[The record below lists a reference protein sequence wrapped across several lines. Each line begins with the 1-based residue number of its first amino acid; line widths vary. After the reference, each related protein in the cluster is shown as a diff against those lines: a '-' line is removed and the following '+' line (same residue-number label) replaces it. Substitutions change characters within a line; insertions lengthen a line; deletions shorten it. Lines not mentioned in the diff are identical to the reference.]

1 MTPVAALRSEV
12 ETHSMG
18 GDGDA
23 VSPAGFL
30 SRLDSS
36 GSGGY
41 SNEGILPEASS
52 GGSPGPVERV
62 SQSSS
67 QAPTHTNQRVP

>member
-1 MTPVAALRSEV
+1 MENS
-12 ETHSMG
+12 SIG
-18 GDGDA
+18 GDGGT

-52 GGSPGPVERV
+52 GSPGPDERV
-62 SQSSS
+62 SQDSS
-67 QAPTHTNQRVP
+67 QAPTQEMQGVH